1 MPHLPGYPSCNSS
14 QETPGTRIRG
24 QKPGANWEID
34 NTELKPG
41 KYGYK
46 YLLVFIDT
54 FSRWTE
60 TFSTKHKTVQ
70 IVTKKLLKEI
80 LPRFGFSKLIGS
92 DNGPAFV
99 SQVS

>member
-1 MPHLPGYPSCNSS
+1 VSS
-14 QETPGTRIRG
+14 RTARATQRNPVSKTKQTNK
-24 QKPGANWEID
+24 QTKP
-34 NTELKPG
+34 K
-41 KYGYK
+41 KKRKFGYK

>member
-1 MPHLPGYPSCNSS
+1 MEEN
-14 QETPGTRIRG
+14 
-24 QKPGANWEID
+24 
-34 NTELKPG
+34 PG
-41 KYGYK
+41 KFRCK
-46 YLLVFIDT
+46 YLPIFVDT